1 MKKNYQ
7 KVIDF
12 LKIITKPWGEK
23 IKYGIELNLPIGV
36 EIAQTDYEALSC
48 LIYDLKGTGKTSGDN
63 DHSNGDETKGA
74 NKIKPKECKC
84 GKICHWFSEKC
95 ECGSSE
101 FLYGDDDNKTDIR
114 WGIDTTAHFKYKVP
128 NYHFWILEASEYVST
143 NKIFY
148 LKLFTVSSNNRMFNE
163 ILKVQNDSKS
173 KNKNFLPYSKD
184 FYASNPKYEACFKLK
199 FNKKNSNLSISVE
212 DVSSIVLTKKIL
224 TQPKGIKRYLPNDFI
239 VKKDIYQ
246 YDEIESLLN
255 VKNFKTT
262 HGKKRGET
270 KRRSEQNL

>member
-63 DHSNGDETKGA
+63 DHNNGDETKGA

-84 GKICHWFSEKC
+84 GKICHWFSKKC

-101 FLYGDDDNKTDIR
+101 FLYGDNENRTDIR
-114 WGIDTTAHFKYKVP
+114 WGIDTIAHFKYI
-128 NYHFWILEASEYVST
+128 NFIIIN
-143 NKIFY
+143 NKH
-148 LKLFTVSSNNRMFNE
+148 
-163 ILKVQNDSKS
+163 
-173 KNKNFLPYSKD
+173 
-184 FYASNPKYEACFKLK
+184 
-199 FNKKNSNLSISVE
+199 
-212 DVSSIVLTKKIL
+212 KKI
-224 TQPKGIKRYLPNDFI
+224 KKRISILF
-239 VKKDIYQ
+239 IYQ
-246 YDEIESLLN
+246 TIKLSNQSTIAQLFIYSYILFI
-255 VKNFKTT
+255 FKFINT
-262 HGKKRGET
+262 
-270 KRRSEQNL
+270 NAIL